1 MYDSKPLAC
10 INGAAFIGLLELL
23 AILALAAAGF
33 GVLRP
38 CTLAIAADW
47 RQRLRETFSLS
58 SFGFWCISCPLTTT
72 CGLCG
77 FFTFSFLQCNP

>member
-1 MYDSKPLAC
+1 MVKELELHSVLQCFLNLLHTFMYDSKPLAC
-10 INGAAFIGLLELL
+10 TNGAAFIGLLELL

-33 GVLRP
+33 GVLRQ

-58 SFGFWCISCPLTTT
+58 SF
-72 CGLCG
+72 
-77 FFTFSFLQCNP
+77 